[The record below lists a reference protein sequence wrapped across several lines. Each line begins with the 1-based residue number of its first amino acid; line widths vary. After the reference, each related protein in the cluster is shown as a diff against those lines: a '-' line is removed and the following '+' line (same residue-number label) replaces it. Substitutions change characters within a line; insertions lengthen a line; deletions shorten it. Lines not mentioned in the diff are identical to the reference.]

1 MKNILYKIGQGIMS
15 VVLLACL
22 CFSCKNEDFSSTQM
36 QITGIYLED
45 TNSEVP
51 DRLVEF
57 ARLGQLIRIEGSG
70 FTGLKYVYIN
80 GYECYF
86 NQALMSDKSFL
97 VTVNKNVPTVG
108 VDEAL
113 KNTIHLVKDGAEL
126 VYNFTIYGASAS
138 ITSIS
143 NCMPNAGEPITV
155 YGTGLYEITKVT
167 FPGDVVVTEGIVSD
181 PDGEYFQVTVPQG
194 VSDEGGSIFAE
205 GSNGGAYSP
214 SYFNYKK
221 GLLLDFD
228 GHGVQGSWGDK
239 SKPSE
244 WDDETN
250 GDYIPEEN
258 FTAEQLAEKRGNQSM
273 IFGDEILSEK
283 IGEGNTSQ
291 GNYCRLLLERH
302 FPVSANKNRV
312 SEVWTAGN
320 GVDPDWT
327 TLGIPADTPIEECG
341 IQFEIYVPTAWSG
354 TGFIKICNQNGF
366 NGGEWDKDSYNYV
379 PWLVDGEIVPF
390 QTTGWRTVT
399 VPFSTFYKAK
409 GIASSWKTLQD
420 VYDTRMESSYI
431 NFGFYF
437 ENSNFTLDKVTDND
451 EDSET
456 EFVSV
461 SIDSSEELQIYIDNW
476 RLVPIQTP
484 AYSDFGDEDTNEVNT
499 VTE

>member
-113 KNTIHLVKDGAEL
+113 KNTIRLVKDGTEL
-126 VYNFTIYGASAS
+126 VYNFTIYGESAS

-143 NCMPNAGEPITV
+143 NCMPNAGEPITI

-181 PDGEYFQVTVPQG
+181 PDGEYFQVTVPAEALAT
-194 VSDEGGSIFAE
+194 SGSILAE

-214 SYFNYKK
+214 TYFNYKE
-221 GLLLDFD
+221 GLLLNFD
-228 GHGVQGSWGDK
+228 GVGSHGSWGD
-239 SKPSE
+239 S
-244 WDDETN
+244 N
-250 GDYIPEEN
+250 
-258 FTAEQLAEKRGNQSM
+258 SM
-273 IFGDEILSEK
+273 IFEEDIQSEV

-291 GNYCRLLLERH
+291 GKYCSMLLSRH
-302 FPVSANKNRV
+302 FPVSAGKNRI
-312 SEVWTAGN
+312 SEVWTGGAGY
-320 GVDPDWT
+320 DPDWSQ
-327 TLGIPADTPIEECG
+327 LGIPVETPINECG
-341 IQFEIYVPTAWSG
+341 VQFEIYVPKPWSG
-354 TGFIKICNQNGF
+354 TGFLKICNQNGF
-366 NGGEWDKDSYNYV
+366 NGGEWDKDSYNYI

-390 QTTGWRTVT
+390 QTEGWQTIT
-399 VPFSTFYKAK
+399 IPFSEFYKAK
-409 GIASSWKTLQD
+409 GVASSWRTFQD
-420 VYDTRMESSYI
+420 VINTRLASSYI

-437 ENSNFTLDKVTDND
+437 ENSDFKLSQVLSETLD
-451 EDSET
+451 E
-456 EFVSV
+456 
-461 SIDSSEELQIYIDNW
+461 SEEKEFPSSQISEGELEIYIDNW
-476 RLVPIQTP
+476 RLVPISTP
-484 AYSDFGDEDTNEVNT
+484 VYSDFGTEEDSEDETI
-499 VTE
+499 TE

>member
-1 MKNILYKIGQGIMS
+1 M
-15 VVLLACL
+15 
-22 CFSCKNEDFSSTQM
+22 
-36 QITGIYLED
+36 
-45 TNSEVP
+45 
-51 DRLVEF
+51 EF

-108 VDEAL
+108 VDESL
-113 KNTIHLVKDGAEL
+113 KNTIRLVKDGAEL

-181 PDGEYFQVTVPQG
+181 PDGEYFQVTVPAEALAT
-194 VSDEGGSIFAE
+194 SGSILAE

-214 SYFNYKK
+214 TYFNYKE
-221 GLLLDFD
+221 GLLLNFD
-228 GHGVQGSWGDK
+228 DAGSQGYWERESMV
-239 SKPSE
+239 KPE
-244 WDDETN
+244 DLMNEV
-250 GDYIPEEN
+250 
-258 FTAEQLAEKRGNQSM
+258 
-273 IFGDEILSEK
+273 

-291 GNYCRLLLERH
+291 GNYCKLLLDKF
-302 FPVSANKNRV
+302 FPISADANRIA
-312 SEVWTAGN
+312 EVWTAGN

-341 IQFEIYVPTAWSG
+341 VQFEIYVPKPWSG
-354 TGFIKICNQNGF
+354 TGFLKICNQNGF
-366 NGGEWDKDSYNYV
+366 NGGEWDKDSYNYI

-390 QTTGWRTVT
+390 QTEGWVTVT
-399 VPFSTFYKAK
+399 IPFSEFYKAK
-409 GIASSWKTLQD
+409 VVASSWKTLED
-420 VYDTRMESSYI
+420 VQETRELSSYI

-437 ENSNFTLDKVTDND
+437 ENSEFKLSQVL
-451 EDSET
+451 SET
-456 EFVSV
+456 LEE
-461 SIDSSEELQIYIDNW
+461 SEEKVFPSSQIELGELEIYIDNW